1 MFKRPRLWG
10 TVLIQT
16 ITHVHLAFPGHLH
29 ISIPF
34 LPLAHLNMVFVA
46 DLRATP
52 WKFTYYFLAISLS
65 VDYLPLMMVW
75 LGIYQLYV
83 GENVIYILEIVP

>member
-29 ISIPF
+29 ISILF
-34 LPLAHLNMVFVA
+34 LPLAHLSMVFVA
-46 DLRATP
+46 ELRATP
-52 WKFTYYFLAISLS
+52 WKFTYYSRAVSPS
-65 VDYLPLMMVW
+65 VDYLMV
-75 LGIYQLYV
+75 
-83 GENVIYILEIVP
+83 